1 MKKIL
6 IILLLFPFAVFSQEE
21 IPDSLRAWQK
31 GGIATINF
39 SQVSLTNWSAGGNS
53 SASGVVLFKSFA
65 NYKKDK
71 LSWDNSIDLSY
82 GGIKEKDKDF
92 VKSNDKIELNSKL
105 GIQAKGNWHYAGF
118 VSFKSQ
124 FAAGYNNSDTP
135 VIISRFMAPGYLN
148 AGFGMDCKTEKISIL
163 ISPVSGKFT
172 FVMDDILAANGDF
185 GVDPGKNSRSEFGA
199 NVRFEYKNEIVKN
212 VTLET
217 SLDLFSNYLENPEN
231 IDVDWNVLINMK
243 INEYLSANLVTRL
256 VYDDDVKI
264 EDSDGH
270 SAPRVQF
277 MEMFGVGLSLKF

>member
-6 IILLLFPFAVFSQEE
+6 IIFLLLPFTIFSQEV
-21 IPDSLRAWQK
+21 PDSLRAWQK

-53 SASGVVLFKSFA
+53 SASGVILFKSFA

-71 LSWDNSIDLSY
+71 LNWDNSIDLSY

-92 VKSNDKIELNSKL
+92 VKSNDKIDLNSKL
-105 GIQAKGNWHYAGF
+105 GIQAKGNWYYSGF

-124 FAAGYNNSDTP
+124 FADGLNDADTP
-135 VIISRFMAPGYLN
+135 EIISRFMAPGYLN
-148 AGFGMDCKTEKISIL
+148 AGFGMDYKTEKMSIL
-163 ISPVSGKFT
+163 LAPISGKFT
-172 FVMDDILAANGDF
+172 FVMDDVLAARGDF
-185 GVDPGKNSRSEFGA
+185 GVDPDKNSRSEFGA
-199 NVRFEYKNEIVKN
+199 NVRFEYKNEVLKN

-231 IDVDWNVLINMK
+231 IDIDWNVLINMK

-264 EDSDGH
+264 EDPDTGH

>member
-6 IILLLFPFAVFSQEE
+6 IIFLLLPFTVFSQEA
-21 IPDSLRAWQK
+21 PDSLRAWQK

-39 SQVSLTNWSAGGNS
+39 SQVSLINWAAGGNS
-53 SASGVVLFKSFA
+53 SASGVLIFNSFA

-71 LSWDNSIDLSY
+71 LSWDNTIDLSY

-92 VKSNDKIELNSKL
+92 VKSNDKIDLNSKL
-105 GIQAKGNWHYAGF
+105 GMSAKGKWHYTGI

-124 FAAGYNNSDTP
+124 FAPGYNSSDNTN
-135 VIISRFMAPGYLN
+135 IISRFVAPGYLN
-148 AGFGMDCKTEKISIL
+148 VGFGMDYKTEKMSLVIA
-163 ISPVSGKFT
+163 PVSGKFT
-172 FVMDDILAANGDF
+172 FVMDDKLADNGDF

-199 NVRFEYKNEIVKN
+199 KVRFEYKNEVVKN

-217 SLDLFSNYLENPEN
+217 SLDLFSNYLNNPEN
-231 IDVDWNVLINMK
+231 IDVDWNMLINLK
-243 INEYLSANLVTRL
+243 VNEYLSANLVTRL
-256 VYDDDVKI
+256 IYDDDIKI
-264 EDSDGH
+264 LDPETGE